1 MVICF
6 HRTEVKI
13 TLNYF
18 SFFPELWFWELTSQ
32 TLWFFYC
39 AIVHVSLVHILLLH
53 NLSSVFLIFNNNL
66 ISHYFF
72 KGLIHLGGLRTALY
86 NYIFAKSKNG
96 SFILRIE
103 DTDQTRLVKGAV
115 EKLEDDLM
123 WAGLYPDEGPSAGG
137 SFGPYFQSKRLDLY
151 K

>member
-1 MVICF
+1 MLVNFID
-6 HRTEVKI
+6 I
-13 TLNYF
+13 
-18 SFFPELWFWELTSQ
+18 FF
-32 TLWFFYC
+32 
-39 AIVHVSLVHILLLH
+39 LH

-66 ISHYFF
+66 MSNYVF
-72 KGLIHLGGLRTALY
+72 KGHIHLGGLRTALY

-103 DTDQTRLVKGAV
+103 DTDQSRLVKGAV
-115 EKLEDDLM
+115 EKLEDDLK

-137 SFGPYFQSKRLDLY
+137 SFGPYFQSQRLDLY